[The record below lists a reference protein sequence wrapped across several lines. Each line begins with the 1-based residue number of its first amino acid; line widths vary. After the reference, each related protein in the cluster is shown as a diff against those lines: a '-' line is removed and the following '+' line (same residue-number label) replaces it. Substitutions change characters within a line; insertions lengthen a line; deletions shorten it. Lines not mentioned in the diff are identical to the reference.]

1 MTPNP
6 AIASPDS
13 IGESLKAIAIANYL
27 TIYLYSST
35 YKLSKNRYINVIMEK
50 LKYILGI

>member
-6 AIASPDS
+6 AIASPES
-13 IGESLKAIAIANYL
+13 IGECLKAIAIANYL
-27 TIYLYSST
+27 NIYLYSST
-35 YKLSKNRYINVIMEK
+35 YKLSGNRYINVIMEK